1 MATISFKNVGYTD
14 QQLFAEAAAVEFSP
28 LPIGVKTPL
37 EISTDGLL
45 KMHFDLAEQMADNL
59 RNLLLTNWGDRL
71 GEYFLGA
78 NLRPLVTEFVSQ
90 DNFDNEAVVRIKS
103 AVTRWMPYIDLI
115 DFISEV
121 DRLENRNTAVI
132 RITITYAIT
141 QLGVINNKIQIVLYA
156 F

>member
-1 MATISFKNVGYTD
+1 
-14 QQLFAEAAAVEFSP
+14 
-28 LPIGVKTPL
+28 
-37 EISTDGLL
+37 
-45 KMHFDLAEQMADNL
+45 MHFDLADQMADNL

-121 DRLENRNTAVI
+121 DRLENRNTAII
-132 RITITYAIT
+132 RITITYAIQ